1 MAQPLTSGAGS
12 SGINSR
18 VKLWAKVLKHQKII
32 QEAVREFPLARP
44 SDAEGWNRV
53 LVDLCKPL
61 DLACPVLLN
70 KHVQELARFSRTV
83 FSRADFIE
91 SVSFDRFEVEIFP
104 EKKKESNLEYRFEE
118 IGT

>member
-1 MAQPLTSGAGS
+1 M
-12 SGINSR
+12 
-18 VKLWAKVLKHQKII
+18 KLWAKVHKQHKII
-32 QEAVREFPLARP
+32 QEAVREFSLARP

-83 FSRADFIE
+83 FSQADFIE
-91 SVSFDRFEVEIFP
+91 SVLFDRFEIEIFP
-104 EKKKESNLEYRFEE
+104 EKKKEAKLELRFNECD
-118 IGT
+118 